1 MKSPLCFADNVD
13 VMKTTLTGSG
23 TYHGLAMIFSHI
35 SSKPFPTDPIQRRKV
50 SKEEILSHSVKIK
63 SMTKSFT
70 KFSKVCLKIIDI
82 SEFRT
87 ILVDLLRTSFT
98 FLNPGSLT
106 PQISGVMNIVTK
118 CNLYPGKHSIEYLPI
133 IDLPSTNKNSI
144 FTALDF
150 LIDHHRAAK
159 LPGKPVI
166 GFDQPL
172 WKLAMKVKL
181 EMGLDVV
188 LMLGNFRTQISYLG
202 SICNVM
208 ANSGLSAALATYE
221 KYNEWKELLS
231 GYKSP

>member
-1 MKSPLCFADNVD
+1 MKSPLCSADNVD

-50 SKEEILSHSVKIK
+50 SKEEILSHYVKIK

-70 KFSKVCLKIIDI
+70 KFSKVCLKSIDI
-82 SEFRT
+82 SEFRK

-118 CNLYPGKHSIEYLPI
+118 SNSYPGKHFIEYLPI

-144 FTALDF
+144 FMALDF

-159 LPGKPVI
+159 LPG
-166 GFDQPL
+166 
-172 WKLAMKVKL
+172 
-181 EMGLDVV
+181 
-188 LMLGNFRTQISYLG
+188 
-202 SICNVM
+202 
-208 ANSGLSAALATYE
+208 
-221 KYNEWKELLS
+221 
-231 GYKSP
+231 